1 MLIEL
6 AQQIIN
12 GLTIGGIYSLMA
24 LGLTVVYGIL
34 GIAHF
39 AHGSFAMLGGYV
51 IFFFFKKFG
60 LSFFMATALA
70 MPLGVV
76 SWNND

>member
-1 MLIEL
+1 MLAEL

-39 AHGSFAMLGGYV
+39 AHGSFAM
-51 IFFFFKKFG
+51 
-60 LSFFMATALA
+60 
-70 MPLGVV
+70 
-76 SWNND
+76 